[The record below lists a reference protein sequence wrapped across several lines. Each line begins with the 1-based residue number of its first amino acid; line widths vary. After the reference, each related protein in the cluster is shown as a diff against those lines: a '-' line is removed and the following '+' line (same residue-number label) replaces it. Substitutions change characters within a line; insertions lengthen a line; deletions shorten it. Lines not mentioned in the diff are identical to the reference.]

1 MPTDLYF
8 YFISIYILFMKEE
21 LIFLILKI
29 FKGLTQAQKGSIV
42 MMINSEMFNLVDY
55 GMARLGNDAENARNV
70 IDKMLE
76 NIEWEYQEYSID
88 YEIKGGSTAYQLIG
102 HMIGQSFSIMEDCNT
117 MKAYAG
123 GNLNWEV
130 SCLIREAIC
139 SVTSEEQWAGYITS
153 IKNMLEE
160 CVEKM
165 EFDAKANH
173 YYTRIMISFAELHS
187 IFDMLLDY
195 ETDPRWRGDL
205 PSDDRIR

>member
-1 MPTDLYF
+1 
-8 YFISIYILFMKEE
+8 MKEE

-42 MMINSEMFNLVDY
+42 MKINSEMFNLKDY
-55 GMARLGNDAENARNV
+55 GMDRLGNDAENARNV

-88 YEIKGGSTAYQLIG
+88 YEMTGGSTSYQLIS
-102 HMIGQSFSIMEDCNT
+102 HMIGLAFSIMEDANT
-117 MKAYAG
+117 LRDYAE
-123 GNLNWEV
+123 GNLSWQV
-130 SCLIREAIC
+130 HSLVREAIC
-139 SVTSEEQWAGYITS
+139 SVPHEELWTCSITS
-153 IKNMLEE
+153 IKNMLEK

-165 EFDAKANH
+165 NFDAKANH

-205 PSDDRIR
+205 PDRIR

>member
-1 MPTDLYF
+1 MR
-8 YFISIYILFMKEE
+8 
-21 LIFLILKI
+21 
-29 FKGLTQAQKGSIV
+29 
-42 MMINSEMFNLVDY
+42 INAEMFELNDY
-55 GMARLGNDAENARNV
+55 GMDRLGNDAENARNV

-102 HMIGQSFSIMEDCNT
+102 HMIGQAFSIMEDANT
-117 MKAYAG
+117 MRDYAER
-123 GNLNWEV
+123 NLNWEV

-165 EFDAKANH
+165 NFDAKANH
-173 YYTRIMISFAELHS
+173 YYTRIMLSLSELHS

-195 ETDPRWRGDL
+195 ETDPRLRGDL
-205 PSDDRIR
+205 PECIR